1 MSEPIHVLAIDPG
14 SHAQACVRLRFDAPS
29 TVTFLDFSLCELS
42 GVIPFVAKHDGWDL
56 AILEVI
62 EGYAFNPARVKDM
75 VLTARN
81 EGRIIEQ
88 LYSAGLPPMTCSAG
102 EARGHLGRSAQM
114 SDKQV
119 SIVVEGLVKGAPA
132 AMRKVERQH
141 VYDACLYGCYGLVK
155 RGARLTLSSS
165 AELALI
171 TQRGADHAKAA
182 AKGKR
187 TKARHGR

>member
-1 MSEPIHVLAIDPG
+1 MTEPLHVLAIDPG
-14 SHAQACVRLRFDAPS
+14 SHTHACVRLLFEPPS
-29 TVTFLDFSLCELS
+29 TITLLDFSLCELG
-42 GVIPFVAKHDGWDL
+42 GVIPFIAKYDGWDL
-56 AILEVI
+56 AIIETI

-88 LYSAGLPPMTCSAG
+88 LYSAGLLPMTCSAG
-102 EARGHLGRSAQM
+102 EARGALGRSAQM

-119 SIVVEGLVKGAPA
+119 AIVVEGLVKGAPTT
-132 AMRKVERQH
+132 MRKAERQH

-165 AELALI
+165 AELALM
-171 TQRGADHAKAA
+171 RLRAEERAMAA

-187 TKARHGR
+187 TKAKRP

>member
-1 MSEPIHVLAIDPG
+1 MTEPLFALVIDPG
-14 SHAQACVRLRFDAPS
+14 SHTHACVRLRFDAPS
-29 TVTFLDFSLCELS
+29 TVTFLDFSLCELG
-42 GVIPFVAKHDGWDL
+42 GVIPFIAKYDGWDL
-56 AILEVI
+56 AIIETI

-88 LYSAGLPPMTCSAG
+88 LYSAGLPPLTCSAG

-119 SIVVEGLVKGAPA
+119 SIVVEGLVKGAPTT
-132 AMRKVERQH
+132 MRKVDRQH

-155 RGARLTLSSS
+155 RGARLTLSSN

-171 TQRGADHAKAA
+171 QQRGADHAKASE
-182 AKGKR
+182 KRKR
-187 TKARHGR
+187 TKAKRVR

>member
-1 MSEPIHVLAIDPG
+1 VTDPLHVLAIDPG
-14 SHAQACVRLRFDAPS
+14 SHLQACVRLRFDAPS
-29 TVTFLDFSLCELS
+29 TITFLDFSLCELG
-42 GVIPFVAKHDGWDL
+42 GVIPFIAKHDGWDL
-56 AILEVI
+56 AILETI

-75 VLTARN
+75 VLTARS

-88 LYSAGLPPMTCSAG
+88 LYSAGLPPLACSAG

-119 SIVVEGLVKGAPA
+119 AIVVEGLVNGARTD
-132 AMRKVERQH
+132 MRKVDRQH

-171 TQRGADHAKAA
+171 KQRGEDHAKAA
-182 AKGKR
+182 AKGEK
-187 TKARHGR
+187 TKAKRVR

>member
-1 MSEPIHVLAIDPG
+1 MHVLAIDPG
-14 SHAQACVRLRFDAPS
+14 STIQACVRLRFDPPS

-42 GVIPFVAKHDGWDL
+42 GVLPFVAKHDGWDL

-81 EGRIIEQ
+81 EGRVIEQ

-119 SIVVEGLVKGAPA
+119 AVVVEALVKGAPT
-132 AMRKVERQH
+132 AMRKVDQKH
-141 VYDACLYGCYGLVK
+141 VYDAGLYGCYGLVK
-155 RGARLTLSSS
+155 GGARITLSSS
-165 AELALI
+165 AELALMK
-171 TQRGADHAKAA
+171 QRDADHAKAA

-187 TKARHGR
+187 TRAKRP

>member
-1 MSEPIHVLAIDPG
+1 MIEPLFALVIDPG
-14 SHAQACVRLRFDAPS
+14 SHTHACVRLRFDAPS
-29 TVTFLDFSLCELS
+29 TVTFLDFSLCELG
-42 GVIPFVAKHDGWDL
+42 GVIPFIAKYDRWDL

-102 EARGHLGRSAQM
+102 EARGALGRSAQM

-119 SIVVEGLVKGAPA
+119 AIVIEGLVKGAPT
-132 AMRKVERQH
+132 AMRKVDRQH

-165 AELALI
+165 AELALMK
-171 TQRGADHAKAA
+171 QRAEERAKSAV
-182 AKGKR
+182 KGKR
-187 TKARHGR
+187 TKAKYGR

>member
-1 MSEPIHVLAIDPG
+1 VTEPLFALAIDPG
-14 SHAQACVRLRFDAPS
+14 SHTHACARLRFDAPS
-29 TVTFLDFSLCELS
+29 TITFLDFSLCDLG
-42 GVIPFVAKHDGWDL
+42 GVIPFIAKHDGWDL
-56 AILEVI
+56 ATLEVI

-88 LYSAGLPPMTCSAG
+88 LYGAGFPPVTCSAG

-119 SIVVEGLVKGAPA
+119 AIVVEDLVKGAPT
-132 AMRKVERQH
+132 AMRKAERQH
-141 VYDACLYGCYGLVK
+141 VYDACIYGCYGLVK

-165 AELALI
+165 AELALMK
-171 TQRGADHAKAA
+171 QRAEERAKSA

-187 TKARHGR
+187 TKAKRVR